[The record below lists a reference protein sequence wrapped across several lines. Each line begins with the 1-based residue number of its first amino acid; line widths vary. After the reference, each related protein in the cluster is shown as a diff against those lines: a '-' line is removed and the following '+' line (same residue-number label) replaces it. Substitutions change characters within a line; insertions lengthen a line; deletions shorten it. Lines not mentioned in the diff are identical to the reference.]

1 MSTNN
6 NRRILVVDDE
16 SDVNLA
22 LKIALEDNGF
32 KVDTFTDPMLALKNF
47 RDTSMYDLIIL
58 DILMSGMS
66 GLELYREIK
75 KVDDKVKVCFLTAI
89 LNYEEEVRRAF
100 PTLNRNQFIRKPIDN
115 EELIKQINN
124 MISSN

>member
-6 NRRILVVDDE
+6 NRRIVVVDDE

-89 LNYEEEVRRAF
+89 LNYEEVRRAF

>member
-89 LNYEEEVRRAF
+89 LNYEEVRRAF

-115 EELIKQINN
+115 EELIKQINQI
-124 MISSN
+124 IS